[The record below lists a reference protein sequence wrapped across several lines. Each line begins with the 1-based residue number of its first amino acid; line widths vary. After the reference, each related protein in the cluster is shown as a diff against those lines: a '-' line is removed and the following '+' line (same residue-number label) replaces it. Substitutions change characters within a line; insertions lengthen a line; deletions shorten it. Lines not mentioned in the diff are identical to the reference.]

1 MAMTLKAARVNAGMI
16 QADAARKLGISKGT
30 LSNYEKYTTIPD
42 VEMAKRIAELYGTSV
57 DNIIFFKQ

>member
-30 LSNYEKYTTIPD
+30 LSNYEKYKTIPD
-42 VEMAKRIAELYGTSV
+42 MEMAKRIADLYGTSV
-57 DNIIFFKQ
+57 NNIIFFKN